1 MTTGMASRAEA
12 VALVRHSLSG
22 FATEAELA
30 ELGET
35 QPLRSTLEL
44 DSIDFLTF
52 VERLA
57 AGSNRRIDEDDYPRL
72 STIESCAQ
80 FLTESR

>member
-1 MTTGMASRAEA
+1 MTAGITSRADA
-12 VALVRHSLSG
+12 VTLVRRSLQG
-22 FATEAELA
+22 FATQDEIIGLDEH
-30 ELGET
+30 

-57 AGSNRRIDEDDYPRL
+57 AGSGRRIDEDDYSRL
-72 STIESCAQ
+72 ATIESCAE
-80 FLTESR
+80 FLTTPR